1 MYGAITG
8 DIISQSYECY
18 NNKNKSLPLFSE
30 APLSTDDSIMTI
42 LICDGIL
49 NTGKKDKKK
58 K

>member
-30 APLSTDDSIMTI
+30 APLSTDDSVMTI
-42 LICDGIL
+42 LFVMEFLIQELIS
-49 NTGKKDKKK
+49 K
-58 K
+58 